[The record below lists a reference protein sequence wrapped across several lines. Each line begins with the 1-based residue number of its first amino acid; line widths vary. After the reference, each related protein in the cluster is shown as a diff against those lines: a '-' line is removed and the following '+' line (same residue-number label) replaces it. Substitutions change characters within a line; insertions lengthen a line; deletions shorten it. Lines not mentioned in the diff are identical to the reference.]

1 MAVVLFIVPIA
12 IILVI
17 STFTDLKSRRIYN
30 WLTFPGMI
38 YFGLYHL
45 VFNLQNIFTY
55 ILGFLLVGGICFLIA
70 MFSNSLGGG
79 DIKLL
84 ALLGLAFGINAG
96 FYILLYSYLL
106 TAVIAV
112 PILILKKINPDKMYI
127 KEIPMAPFIAL
138 GTFIVYIA

>member
-1 MAVVLFIVPIA
+1 MEVTLFIVPIA

-17 STFTDLKSRRIYN
+17 SIYTDLKSKKIYN
-30 WLTFPGMI
+30 WITFPSML
-38 YFGLYHL
+38 YFSLFHL
-45 VFNLQNIFTY
+45 VFNLEEILAY

-70 MFSNSLGGG
+70 MFTNSLGGG

-84 ALLGLAFGINAG
+84 ALLGLAFGIDPG
-96 FYILLYSYLL
+96 FHILLYSYLL
-106 TAVIAV
+106 TAFIAV